1 MNAEQRHTVIKSAE
15 CDHLG
20 EIESIHDKAGLLF
33 QREKRG
39 IWELWVEG
47 QCLRKTSNP
56 SLENLHQSK

>member
-33 QREKRG
+33 QREMKTEE
-39 IWELWVEG
+39 WD
-47 QCLRKTSNP
+47 LRAVGGRTVSE
-56 SLENLHQSK
+56 ENFKS